1 MAKYTTL
8 KIVDYSA
15 DIGEQILDTFILKNP
30 DVEKLNQLKYSIETR
45 YDNGDEHIIDW
56 AYIYDYINNNFET
69 INTEYYEIEW

>member
-45 YDNGDEHIIDW
+45 YDNGDDNIIDW
-56 AYIYDYINNNFET
+56 TYIYDYINSNFET
-69 INTEYYEIEW
+69 VNTSEFIIEW